1 MTPDLVH
8 AFVLVG
14 AMLFAIGLVGF
25 LSRRNLIVMFLSTE
39 IMFQG
44 VILNLVGFG
53 LRHAQHTGQAFA
65 LFLLV
70 IAAVEAG
77 LALGLVVLL
86 YRRTGTLDVEA
97 WQRMK
102 G

>member
-1 MTPDLVH
+1 LGSV
-8 AFVLVG
+8 
-14 AMLFAIGLVGF
+14 LFALGLVGF
-25 LSRRNLIVMFLSTE
+25 LARRNLIVMFLSTE

-44 VILNLVGFG
+44 VVVNAVAFSRLHENLD
-53 LRHAQHTGQAFA
+53 GQAYA

-77 LALGLVVLL
+77 LALGLIVLL
-86 YRRTGTLDVEA
+86 HRRSGTLDTEA
-97 WQRMK
+97 LSVMR

>member
-1 MTPDLVH
+1 MGTLSAYVI
-8 AFVLVG
+8 VG
-14 AMLFAIGLVGF
+14 AALFALGVVGF
-25 LSRRNLIVMFLSTE
+25 LSRRNMIVMFLSTE

-44 VILNLVGFG
+44 VVLNVVAFA
-53 LRHAQHTGQAFA
+53 RYHAHLEGQVFA

-86 YRRTGTLDVEA
+86 YRARQTLDADA
-97 WQRMK
+97 WSSMH

>member
-1 MTPDLVH
+1 MPGISEYII
-8 AFVLVG
+8 VG
-14 AMLFAIGLVGF
+14 SLLFAMGLVGF
-25 LSRRNLIVMFLSTE
+25 LSRRNLILIFLSTE

-44 VILNLVGFG
+44 VVINAVAFARFHENLD
-53 LRHAQHTGQAFA
+53 GQAFS

-77 LALGLVVLL
+77 LALGMVMLL
-86 YRRTGTLDVEA
+86 YRRRGTLDVEA
-97 WQRMK
+97 WSVMR

>member
-1 MTPDLVH
+1 MPE
-8 AFVLVG
+8 AMEYMIVG
-14 AMLFAIGLVGF
+14 AVLFALGLIGF
-25 LSRRNLIVMFLSTE
+25 LTRRNLIVIFLSTE

-44 VILNLVGFG
+44 VIVNAVAFARFHHHLD
-53 LRHAQHTGQAFA
+53 GQAYA

-77 LALGLVVLL
+77 LALGLVMLL
-86 YRRTGTLDVEA
+86 YRRKDTLDADA
-97 WQRMK
+97 WSLMR